1 MTPLARRQ
9 FLKTSAVAG
18 AAAAVSGCSAF
29 ANKSTV
35 APQPVNSTPETVET
49 LPMINTPEAV
59 KTQPGITTPEPVKTQ
74 PVINTPTAVK
84 PQLVKIYP
92 EALKSVVVHTHHSG
106 VWAGDTLQ
114 PAVLT
119 QMLDASITKLTGMD
133 DPLKGWQALFLPTE
147 KIAIKINTI
156 AGSIT
161 GTHPAFLAAVLE
173 RLKAAGMPDEQ
184 IFVYDRD
191 SWEIDYAGFTVN
203 KNSPGIILRGT
214 DGDYAEGFKVMNK
227 DVRLSNFLL
236 KCDAL
241 INLPILKQHMYA
253 GVSFSM
259 KNHYGTF
266 DSPANFHSTEQ
277 VKTGLPELNA
287 LAPVKDKTRLII
299 GDALDVV
306 LGDEWTE
313 KVTGDSIFMSFDPVA
328 HDLNGFNL
336 WRDTVKGQ
344 AKDDSF
350 VQWYADKANSWLT
363 HATELGLGTC
373 DPAHIELIDQ
383 KLG

>member
-1 MTPLARRQ
+1 MSRISRRQ
-9 FLKTSAVAG
+9 FLRNSAIAG
-18 AAAAVSGCSAF
+18 AAASLSGCSVLGG
-29 ANKSTV
+29 KSTV
-35 APQPVNSTPETVET
+35 EPQPVNTPT
-49 LPMINTPEAV
+49 LAEPQPVKNTPEAV
-59 KTQPGITTPEPVKTQ
+59 DTQ
-74 PVINTPTAVK
+74 PVENTPQPTDTPPAINTPTAVK

-92 EALKSVVVHTHHSG
+92 AAPKSVVVHTRHSG
-106 VWAGDTLQ
+106 VWASDTLQ

-119 QMLDASITKLTGMD
+119 QMLDASITKLTGLD
-133 DPLKGWQALFLPTE
+133 DPLKAWQALFLPQE

-161 GTHPAFLAAVLE
+161 GTHPAFLDAVLE
-173 RLKAAGMPDEQ
+173 RLKAAGFPDEQ
-184 IFVYDRD
+184 ISVYDRD
-191 SWEIDYAGFTVN
+191 SWEIDYAGFKVN
-203 KNSPGIILRGT
+203 KDGPGIILRGT
-214 DGDYAEGFKVMNK
+214 DGDYAEGFKVMNR
-227 DVRLSNFLL
+227 DVRLSNHLL

-253 GVSFSM
+253 GISYSM

-266 DSPANFHSTEQ
+266 DSPANFHSAEQ
-277 VKTGLPELNA
+277 VKNGIPELNA
-287 LAPVKDKTRLII
+287 LAPIKDKTRLII

-328 HDLNGFNL
+328 HDLSGFNL

-344 AKDDSF
+344 GKDDAH
-350 VQWYADKANSWLT
+350 VKWYADKANSWLN
-363 HATELGLGTC
+363 HAVELGLGTN
-373 DPAHIELIDQ
+373 DPAHIDLIEQ